1 MRRLVLSS
9 IFVIGSLAAAAQ
21 FTVAPFGPDTFA
33 VANRSR
39 NLIELHD
46 TAAWQRFGGKLAACA
61 ESDSAQVSIVHIGDS
76 HLQADFFSGEMRRCL
91 HKMTGRLQPS
101 RGLIFPYAVAGTNNP
116 TNYRVT
122 WRGEWTCHKSTEKEC
137 GTLGL
142 TGMSAT
148 VSSDTAYL
156 IIKVE
161 DSEFG
166 IYGGTHL
173 QMFAEMGATSLEPQI
188 LYPEGAEIESVNIL
202 SQSIVWNLHCHT
214 DSVAIGFR
222 QKNADQQSFTLYGLN
237 LFDAEGV
244 EYHAAGVNGARVSS
258 YLKCERFA
266 AQLTALHPD
275 LVIVS
280 LGTNDSYMPRFDST
294 AFAAQ
299 LEKLVAEIRVAQPDC
314 AILLT
319 TPGNNKLSG
328 KPNQNAVICT
338 ETICREAK
346 RLNFSVWNFNAVMGA
361 PEKIG
366 LWYDAGL
373 ITSDYVHL
381 TRTGYKFQ
389 AHLLID
395 ALLSGTFW
403 PKDSLTD
410 D

>member
-1 MRRLVLSS
+1 
-9 IFVIGSLAAAAQ
+9 LAK
-21 FTVAPFGPDTFA
+21 T
-33 VANRSR
+33 NS
-39 NLIELHD
+39 
-46 TAAWQRFGGKLAACA
+46 
-61 ESDSAQVSIVHIGDS
+61 
-76 HLQADFFSGEMRRCL
+76 
-91 HKMTGRLQPS
+91 PS
-101 RGLIFPYAVAGTNNP
+101 
-116 TNYRVT
+116 NYRVT
-122 WRGEWTCHKSTEKEC
+122 WRGDWTCHKSTEKDC

-148 VSSDTAYL
+148 VRGDTAYL
-156 IIKVE
+156 IIKTR
-161 DSEFG
+161 DNEFG
-166 IYGGTHL
+166 FYGGTYL
-173 QMFAEMGATSLEPQI
+173 QMFAEVGASSLEPQI
-188 LYPEGAEIESVNIL
+188 LYPEGAEIENFSFL
-202 SQSIVWNLHCHT
+202 SQSVVWNLHCHT

-222 QKNADQQSFTLYGLN
+222 RKNAEQQSFTLYGLN

-244 EYHAAGVNGARVSS
+244 EYHAVGVNGARVSS

-266 AQLTALHPD
+266 VQLTALQPD

-299 LEKLVAEIRVAQPDC
+299 LEKLVAEIRAAQPDC

-328 KPNQNAVICT
+328 KPNQNAVICA
-338 ETICREAK
+338 ETICRESK
-346 RLNFSVWNFNAVMGA
+346 RLSCSVWNFNAVMGV

-395 ALLSGTFW
+395 ALLSGAFW
-403 PKDSLTD
+403 PTNSFIDN
-410 D
+410 